1 MGPQLPKFSGAAR
14 LGGEGLCRGSG
25 ALTAP
30 RRGLPLRPWCGG
42 LGEVCPPAHAVQPCS
57 AALPPALTA
66 APRPVRVGGLCSHTE
81 RHSCVV

>member
-1 MGPQLPKFSGAAR
+1 MGWCAHSSSEGAASPSSV
-14 LGGEGLCRGSG
+14 RG
-25 ALTAP
+25 P
-30 RRGLPLRPWCGG
+30 PLRPRCGG

-81 RHSCVV
+81 RRSCVI